1 LAGLY
6 VAVWGGTVPWTERAG
21 WAGAPIVGSVAESVL
36 SRSLIFVS
44 SCFSLVFCFFC
55 CYDCSSMFVAPVLAL
70 LLMNGLADSSALL
83 PMLALPSHY
92 N

>member
-1 LAGLY
+1 MFLFGGALFRGQRGLD
-6 VAVWGGTVPWTERAG
+6 GQGLQ
-21 WAGAPIVGSVAESVL
+21 L
-36 SRSLIFVS
+36 SALLLSLFCLVVS
-44 SCFSLVFCFFC
+44 SLFLHVFLLFFCFFC

-70 LLMNGLADSSALL
+70 LLINGLADSSALL